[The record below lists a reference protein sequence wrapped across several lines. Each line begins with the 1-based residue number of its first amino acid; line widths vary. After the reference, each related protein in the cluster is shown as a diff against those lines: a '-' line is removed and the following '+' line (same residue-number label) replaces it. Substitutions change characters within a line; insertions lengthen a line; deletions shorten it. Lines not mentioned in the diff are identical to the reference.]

1 MSMMHILEVK
11 VVSLTSYLFRN
22 AISSHLDVDSPFGTH
37 YRVAIDCEAANKT
50 GNYFVPVTISIEKTF
65 SFLLND
71 KVIDSDTLGDF
82 LYFTF
87 HSSDA
92 DALAFRNNRK
102 SMDAPSSTQSSRSLF
117 SFGSSSS
124 RKSVAAQP
132 MSEPQSQNV
141 YSKISLPVKSLVTS
155 TPSVVK
161 ESQILFNTLVSHF
174 LLRFKILKGDNII
187 SVDGNEHVSPYFVLY
202 FADTDGSILHSHSY
216 IDTISKGIFK
226 SSSVSNLNGIKPGF
240 FYRSKVI
247 PKSHCPLWNDE
258 VEISSEL
265 FPELLGNIKYI
276 LIEVWDKNSIN
287 TDTCIGEV
295 YISVHSAIDSSNE
308 ALPYQA
314 NKYALQFS
322 KSTKSKIFGR
332 WDIDRPKL
340 GNLYAVLS
348 TSNLNKPN
356 ANLLDNKVTVEL
368 QCSIRPLQVLD
379 CAWPCRVLS
388 SAKSGLEDFV
398 LNIFVSH
405 NSLVLSSFDSSRPS
419 VIATNSKQSE
429 KFKALQECVENF
441 YIDDGD
447 SKLRLIIPFSQITE
461 DSIFILSENMIFLT
475 VFAMRRITDSG
486 GGTEEESVRFKG
498 ISIDL
503 VVGPCLAS
511 DFYAIL
517 TNRIALQNTKSKLLS
532 FIMQDPKKAS
542 PEVYKTEFQSTI
554 RLMQFEIFS
563 VIENIANTTAAIPS
577 GFEAGS
583 TLLQNSYDKKSSG
596 VASNQQVHFPKDPNC
611 FLSLRVLLYQKAWL
625 RVYYW
630 YLMSF
635 EPLKISN
642 ANDEQTF
649 SMKGIETFTNY
660 AKELLSGTIS
670 VDEDDLTGQGVL
682 KMDPTSL
689 LYNIGE
695 LMNKLVEDVR
705 ELFYDSFINERSH
718 LLTSALLSKLVFD
731 QYLLI
736 VLYLSKMSFPS
747 ENNGH
752 QKNIRGTS
760 PQDKRDLI
768 VFIISHDD
776 LMESTLHMLLLSY
789 NFSFSVAPLLSL
801 CIDFDKLI
809 GEFSL
814 LLDENLKQWNTRALK
829 HFLSSAERSKGSST
843 LPWDITTIVDEE
855 SGKDIFISS
864 VPETIQMQL
873 NIQIGLKKI
882 PVSKSATWSSLQRI
896 CKINL
901 KISAAVAKSYIG
913 LASEFDQVLTDLSK
927 SEEFS
932 KGDDDEMMFFL
943 LSVVNDCHRIIFK
956 HIKESMD
963 SFNDDSELER
973 LFHGSDSMLDK
984 ERRRSLSSGDRRKEE
999 SGQQNNEMGAIQALR
1014 DQVVNLFANSSRVI
1028 ENVSKSALNH
1038 LSNQIFFHSK
1048 MTSFFL
1054 EGLTEYLK
1062 SKNEKAGRTHRTG
1075 SISEPIS
1082 NSPIETICATLLDF
1096 LVFANKHLYNEDWEK
1111 LVFVCLKKLI
1121 LRYLIFLRDLLHTS
1135 AEFVQPSR
1143 FSVSRMLSF
1152 RKKKNISA
1160 PGIEGSI
1167 QSSST
1172 LVLTLNDDDTEGVN
1186 LEENVEALSEC
1197 ETNSVTTDRAD
1208 IHSPIARVRADYR
1221 SIFSLYS
1228 NTMGKN
1234 RERRILAEEEDMR
1247 IRESDGYGGF
1257 SDDGYGGDNAYPEAT
1272 YYEHSTSSLLSLL
1285 SNTYSQIIS
1294 GDITESSAVEKI
1306 IKNTCYISVR
1316 PFPPLNMVVCAI
1328 VEPPKIFTQVPEYS
1342 SINDQYNSRLMDFFA
1357 MNSMSST
1364 ITTNNNFTDL
1374 NSLKSSPTYFIQ
1386 VIISLFFCLFVCFFR
1401 WILSFC
1407 CDLG

>member
-1 MSMMHILEVK
+1 MSMMHVLEVK
-11 VVSLTSYLFRN
+11 VNSLTSHLLRN
-22 AISSHLDVDSPFGTH
+22 AISSHLDIDSPSGTH
-37 YRVAIDCEAANKT
+37 YRTVIDCETANKAE
-50 GNYFVPVTISIEKTF
+50 NYFVAPTVTINKTF

-71 KVIDSDTLGDF
+71 KVVDSNSLGDF
-82 LYFTF
+82 LFFTF

-92 DALAFRNNRK
+92 EALAFRNNRK
-102 SMDAPSSTQSSRSLF
+102 SVDATSNQSSRSLF

-124 RKSVAAQP
+124 RKSVSAQP
-132 MSEPQSQNV
+132 TLEPISHV
-141 YSKISLPVKSLVTS
+141 YSKISLPVKSLVTPAS
-155 TPSVVK
+155 SVVK
-161 ESQILFNTLVSHF
+161 ASQIFFNKDVSHF
-174 LLRFKILKGDNII
+174 ILKVKILKGDNII
-187 SVDGNEHVSPYFVLY
+187 SVDGNEHVSAYFVLY
-202 FADTDGSILHSHSY
+202 FADADGCVLPSHSY
-216 IDTISKGIFK
+216 IDTASKGIVK
-226 SSSVSNLNGIKPGF
+226 SSTVNNLNGIKPGF
-240 FYRSKVI
+240 FYRSKVY
-247 PKSHCPLWNDE
+247 PKSHCPQWNDE
-258 VEISSEL
+258 VEISSEM
-265 FPELLGNIKYI
+265 FPELFGNIKYI
-276 LIEVWDKNSIN
+276 LVEVWDKNSMN
-287 TDTCIGEV
+287 ADNCIGEV
-295 YISVHSAIDSSNE
+295 FISIHAAINLSKDE
-308 ALPYQA
+308 PYQT

-322 KSTKSKIFGR
+322 KSTKSRAFGR
-332 WDIDRPKL
+332 QDVDRLKL

-348 TSNLNKPN
+348 TSDINKP
-356 ANLLDNKVTVEL
+356 LSDLRNKQVTVDL
-368 QCSIRPLQVLD
+368 QCSMRPLQILD

-486 GGTEEESVRFKG
+486 AGSDEESVRFKG

-511 DFYAIL
+511 DFYAVL

-532 FIMQDPKKAS
+532 FIMQDPTKTS

-554 RLMQFEIFS
+554 NLMQFEIFS
-563 VIENIANTTAAIPS
+563 AIENIANTTMKS
-577 GFEAGS
+577 GTE
-583 TLLQNSYDKKSSG
+583 
-596 VASNQQVHFPKDPNC
+596 SNQPVRGCKDPNC
-611 FLSLRVLLYQKAWL
+611 VLPLRVLLYQKSWL

-635 EPLKISN
+635 EPLNSDGN
-642 ANDEQTF
+642 QVFT
-649 SMKGIETFTNY
+649 MQGIEVFTNH
-660 AKELLSGTIS
+660 AKDLLSATIC
-670 VDEDDLTGQGVL
+670 VDEDDVTGQGVL
-682 KMDPTSL
+682 RMDPTSL
-689 LYNIGE
+689 LYNIRE

-705 ELFYDSFINERSH
+705 ELFYDSFVHERSH

-736 VLYLSKMSFPS
+736 VLYLSKMSFPL
-747 ENNGH
+747 ENNGN
-752 QKNIRGTS
+752 KNIRETS

-776 LMESTLHMLLLSY
+776 LIESSLNMLLLSY
-789 NFSFSVAPLLSL
+789 NFCFSVPPLLSL

-829 HFLSSAERSKGSST
+829 HFLSNAERSTDSN
-843 LPWDITTIVDEE
+843 LPWDITTIVDET

-882 PVSKSATWSSLQRI
+882 PVPKNATWSSLQRI

-913 LASEFDQVLTDLSK
+913 LAAEFDQVLTDVSK

-932 KGDDDEMMFFL
+932 NSDDDELMFFL
-943 LSVVNDCHRIIFK
+943 LSIVNDCHRIINK

-963 SFNDDSELER
+963 FFKDDSELER
-973 LFHGSDSMLDK
+973 LLNSSDAFVS
-984 ERRRSLSSGDRRKEE
+984 ERRRSLSSSDRRREE
-999 SGQQNNEMGAIQALR
+999 NVQQSTEMAAIQSSR

-1048 MTSFFL
+1048 MTTFFL
-1054 EGLTEYLK
+1054 EGLSEYLTA
-1062 SKNEKAGRTHRTG
+1062 KNDKTWRPYRTG
-1075 SISEPIS
+1075 SISEPSVS
-1082 NSPIETICATLLDF
+1082 NSPIDTICATILDF
-1096 LVFANKHLYNEDWEK
+1096 LAFAKKHLYNEDWEK
-1111 LVFVCLKKLI
+1111 LVFMCLKKLI
-1121 LRYLIFLRDLLHTS
+1121 LRYLVFLRDLLHLS
-1135 AEFVQPSR
+1135 VGSVQTSR
-1143 FSVSRMLSF
+1143 FSVLGRLSF
-1152 RKKKNISA
+1152 RRKNKKITS

-1172 LVLTLNDDDTEGVN
+1172 ILLAMNGDGYDDNDGATLEDGSDV
-1186 LEENVEALSEC
+1186 LSEC
-1197 ETNSVTTDRAD
+1197 ETNSVSTDRAD
-1208 IHSPIARVRADYR
+1208 ISSPVSRVRADYR
-1221 SIFSLYS
+1221 AIFSLYS
-1228 NTMGKN
+1228 NTMGEN
-1234 RERRILAEEEDMR
+1234 RERRILAEEEDIR
-1247 IRESDGYGGF
+1247 IRESESRF
-1257 SDDGYGGDNAYPEAT
+1257 SDDGDAGDRDVYPEAT
-1272 YYEHSTSSLLSLL
+1272 YYEHSTTSLLSVL

-1294 GDITESSAVEKI
+1294 GDITDSAAVEKI
-1306 IKNTCYISVR
+1306 IKNTCYVSVR
-1316 PFPPLNMVVCAI
+1316 HSLIFGMVGC
-1328 VEPPKIFTQVPEYS
+1328 
-1342 SINDQYNSRLMDFFA
+1342 
-1357 MNSMSST
+1357 ST
-1364 ITTNNNFTDL
+1364 F
-1374 NSLKSSPTYFIQ
+1374 
-1386 VIISLFFCLFVCFFR
+1386 
-1401 WILSFC
+1401 
-1407 CDLG
+1407 